1 MYDVCYLTMIIQYLG
16 VVVDPT
22 YHRSHTKHHFLFFK
36 VFGMQSVSNKVPDLL
51 PSKEIIPS
59 TE

>member
-1 MYDVCYLTMIIQYLG
+1 MHKCTMYVICGLLYKI
-16 VVVDPT
+16 
-22 YHRSHTKHHFLFFK
+22 SKHHFLFLK
-36 VFGMQSVSNKVPDLL
+36 VFGVQSVSNKVPDLL